1 MAQVSGRTGING
13 SALTRLLSRLAE
25 VDVREPRQVTAD
37 RLSQWFG
44 WTDAISLSAALN
56 GNPAASP
63 SGTRTSGSAEENE
76 CSRVRAALTSAI
88 TQDGTFLPKPASAP
102 ARADKATPAPPPKAR
117 HDGPEDIAIDTPAAS
132 VATIALP
139 DFAPYRQRYLARQ
152 QAMDAAVG
160 PLRGRMRATLAGKS
174 AAMARLAAVDVVM
187 EQVLGA
193 QERSLLGSVPTLLEK
208 HFKRLRQAAPDG
220 WLGTFHQ
227 DARAL
232 LLAELDLRFQ
242 PVDGLLEALCAAHK
256 DIPQ

>member
-1 MAQVSGRTGING
+1 MAQVSGRTGFNG
-13 SALTRLLSRLAE
+13 SALVRLLSRLSQ

-63 SGTRTSGSAEENE
+63 SGARAGASAEENE
-76 CSRVRAALTSAI
+76 CNRVRMALTSAI
-88 TQDGTFLPKPASAP
+88 TQDSTFLQKPAPVPTKA
-102 ARADKATPAPPPKAR
+102 AKATKVLKTS
-117 HDGPEDIAIDTPAAS
+117 PEDTAIDTQAAP
-132 VATIALP
+132 VATATP
-139 DFAPYRQRYLARQ
+139 TDFAPYRQRYLARQ

-160 PLRGRMRATLAGKS
+160 PLRGRLRARLAGKS
-174 AAMARLAAVDVVM
+174 PAMARLAAVDVVM

-220 WLGTFHQ
+220 WLDAFHQ
-227 DARAL
+227 DARDV
-232 LLAELDLRFQ
+232 LLAELELRFQ
-242 PVDGLLEALCAAHK
+242 PVDGLLEALRAEHK